1 MHTHPQSQR
10 HGDVSS
16 LLRVPEGESGAGWVE
31 PRHIH
36 RGQPQPGEP
45 SVRAGRSP
53 SPTALLVTTC
63 GSAQTAVL
71 WEAGPPARWK
81 AVAAASWLHSE
92 LLSVAGLPSTSP
104 SPGFFSSFLEGS
116 TGLQKL
122 FPLSIQD
129 PIRTRDTQG
138 AGLAAQTI

>member
-16 LLRVPEGESGAGWVE
+16 LLQVPERGSGAGWVE
-31 PRHIH
+31 PKHIH
-36 RGQPQPGEP
+36 SGRPGAGKA

-53 SPTALLVTTC
+53 SLTALLVTTC
-63 GSAQTAVL
+63 SNAQTAVL
-71 WEAGPPARWK
+71 WEAGPPSHWK

-92 LLSVAGLPSTSP
+92 LLSAAALPSTLP
-104 SPGFFSSFLEGS
+104 SPGFFSSFLERS
-116 TGLQKL
+116 TGLQKM
-122 FPLSIQD
+122 FPLTIQD